1 MSCCPTIF
9 IMTENSKIADRAE
22 LSEKLPKWA
31 FSIYF
36 FCRFFFLFLDFC
48 FGDRKAYF
56 TICTF
61 SVLMAIPLERPSHGA
76 FALAQP
82 KTRRGKLLPHC
93 RIEQKTSL
101 SQSQSK
107 LAADSHNNWPRRR
120 WERERKECYASVQT
134 SHSFGFPNSRGNPL
148 SLFLFPSLFPPR
160 SLPLAGEN
168 TEPSVQRSER
178 FLLRAVPSLFARSAW
193 IDSLYSSRS
202 DHGGERERGRGRGW
216 GSWG

>member
-36 FCRFFFLFLDFC
+36 FLSVFFLFLDFC

-61 SVLMAIPLERPSHGA
+61 SVFMAILLERPSHGA

-101 SQSQSK
+101 SQSQST
-107 LAADSHNNWPRRR
+107 LAEDSHNNWPRRR
-120 WERERKECYASVQT
+120 WVREREGKVLCKRANKPRLGVPELPRQPS
-134 SHSFGFPNSRGNPL
+134 L
-148 SLFLFPSLFPPR
+148 SLSF
-160 SLPLAGEN
+160 SLPPEVVAFGRGEHWAERAEIREISITCCAQFICTLGLDRLA
-168 TEPSVQRSER
+168 V
-178 FLLRAVPSLFARSAW
+178 LLQEWPRR
-193 IDSLYSSRS
+193 
-202 DHGGERERGRGRGW
+202 GERGEGGLR
-216 GSWG
+216 